1 MALKSIIVIPTYNEK
16 ENIGELIK
24 EIIESN
30 PRSDFHIVVVDDNS
44 TDGTAQIV
52 DDFASRSER
61 VRVIHRK
68 EKKGL
73 GTAYITGMKYGL
85 ENGYDLIFTMDGDL
99 SHQPCY
105 LKDFVTS
112 AANHDLIIG
121 SRYTNGISIVN
132 WPLRRLFLSLAAN
145 KYVKTITRMNLSD
158 FTSGYRCWKR
168 DMLEK
173 INLDAVMSEGYA
185 FLVEMAYRAYKK
197 GAKIGEVP
205 IVFVERKHGKSK
217 ISNKVLFES
226 IIIPWK
232 LLIMNLFNRL

>member
-30 PRSDFHIVVVDDNS
+30 TNRDFHILVVDDNS

-105 LKDFVTS
+105 LEDFVTS

-217 ISNKVLFES
+217 ISNKVIFES
-226 IIIPWK
+226 AIIPWK